1 MIKIASYNINGI
13 RSALRKGLDVWLET
27 SKTDIICLQEIKAN
41 KEQVDLE
48 FEKYPYQYWNSAIKK
63 VYSGT
68 AIFSKIKPIN
78 EIYGIGIEE
87 HDQEGRVISFMLSH
101 S

>member
-41 KEQVDLE
+41 KSQFDVDT
-48 FEKYPYQYWNSAIKK
+48 FKK
-63 VYSGT
+63 
-68 AIFSKIKPIN
+68 
-78 EIYGIGIEE
+78 
-87 HDQEGRVISFMLSH
+87 
-101 S
+101 

>member
-41 KEQVDLE
+41 KSQFDVDT
-48 FEKYPYQYWNSAIKK
+48 FKKIGYYSFIHSAQNLDI
-63 VYSGT
+63 
-68 AIFSKIKPIN
+68 A
-78 EIYGIGIEE
+78 E
-87 HDQEGRVISFMLSH
+87 
-101 S
+101 